1 MALSDAGSTV
11 SNAFVTQFA
20 DDVVHLSQQK
30 MSKLAGNVRTVRNVN
45 GSTYKFNTLGKG
57 GYIKNKSRFEDITVM
72 SDSSKTLGGSATYT
86 GGTATHSTVT
96 ATLNNYVAGE
106 YVDDFDMFKVNF
118 DFRQTYAE
126 SIAAALSRAYDNEII
141 GQLDASSPSTTVTA
155 SSGLTKAKFLEV
167 AEGLND
173 NSVDPADRYMVISPA
188 ALTDLLADSGVT
200 TAADGPISNTAL
212 ATGFIPNFLGFNII
226 VSTLLTEASTGVRN
240 CYAFQKN
247 SVGLAIGKDVT
258 AMINYVPQKVSYLV
272 AGEFSAGGAVIDTTA
287 VAKITVTE

>member
-1 MALSDAGSTV
+1 MALSDAGSTI
-11 SNAFVTQFA
+11 SNAFITQFA

-72 SDSSKTLGGSATYT
+72 SDSSKSLGGSATYT
-86 GGTATHSTVT
+86 GGTAAHSTVT

-155 SSGLTKAKFLEV
+155 SAGLTKAKFLEV
-167 AEGLND
+167 AEGLNL
-173 NSVDPADRYMVISPA
+173 NSVDPADRFMVISPA

-247 SVGLAIGKDVT
+247 AVGLAIGKDVT

>member
-1 MALSDAGSTV
+1 
-11 SNAFVTQFA
+11 
-20 DDVVHLSQQK
+20 
-30 MSKLAGNVRTVRNVN
+30 
-45 GSTYKFNTLGKG
+45 
-57 GYIKNKSRFEDITVM
+57 
-72 SDSSKTLGGSATYT
+72 
-86 GGTATHSTVT
+86 
-96 ATLNNYVAGE
+96 
-106 YVDDFDMFKVNF
+106 
-118 DFRQTYAE
+118 
-126 SIAAALSRAYDNEII
+126 
-141 GQLDASSPSTTVTA
+141 
-155 SSGLTKAKFLEV
+155 
-167 AEGLND
+167 
-173 NSVDPADRYMVISPA
+173 MVISPA

>member
-11 SNAFVTQFA
+11 SNAFITQFA

-72 SDSSKTLGGSATYT
+72 SDSSKSLGGSASYV
-86 GGTATHSTVT
+86 GDTASHSTVT

-106 YVDDFDMFKVNF
+106 YVDDFDMFRVNF
-118 DFRQTYAE
+118 DFRQSYAE

-141 GQLDASSPSTTVTA
+141 GRLDASSPSTTVTA

-173 NSVDPADRYMVISPA
+173 NSVDTADRFMVISPA
-188 ALTDLLADSGVT
+188 ALTDLIGDSGVT
-200 TAADGPISNTAL
+200 TAADGVISNTAL
-212 ATGFIPNFLGFNII
+212 TTGFIPNFLGFNII
-226 VSTLLTEASTGVRN
+226 VSTQLTEASTGVRN

-247 SVGLAIGKDVT
+247 AVGLAIGKDVT
-258 AMINYVPQKVSYLV
+258 AMINYVPQKISHLV

-287 VAKITVTE
+287 VAKISVTE

>member
-30 MSKLAGNVRTVRNVN
+30 MSKLAGSVRTVRNVN

-72 SDSSKTLGGSATYT
+72 SDSSKSLGSATYT
-86 GGTATHSTVT
+86 GGTASHATVT

-141 GQLDASSPSTTVTA
+141 AQLDASSPSTTVTA
-155 SSGLTKAKFLEV
+155 SGGLTKAKFLEV
-167 AEGLND
+167 AEGLNL
-173 NSVDPADRYMVISPA
+173 NSADTADRFMVISPA
-188 ALTDLLADSGVT
+188 ALTDLLADTGVT
-200 TAADGPISNTAL
+200 TAADGVISNTAL
-212 ATGFIPNFLGFNII
+212 TTGFIPNFLGFNII

-247 SVGLAIGKDVT
+247 AVGLAIGKDVT
-258 AMINYVPQKVSYLV
+258 AMINYVPQKVSHLV

-287 VAKITVTE
+287 VAKISVTE

>member
-30 MSKLAGNVRTVRNVN
+30 LSKLAGSVRTVRGVN
-45 GSTYKFNTLGKG
+45 GSVYKFNTLGKG

-72 SDSSKTLGGSATYT
+72 SDSNKSLGGSGSYV
-86 GGTATHSTVT
+86 GGTAAHSTVT

-126 SIAAALSRAYDNEII
+126 SIAAALARAYDNEII
-141 GQLDASSPSTTVTA
+141 AQLDAASPSTTVTA
-155 SSGLTKAKFLEV
+155 GSGLTKAKFLEV
-167 AEGLND
+167 AEGLNSND
-173 NSVDPADRYMVISPA
+173 VDTNDRFIVMSPA
-188 ALTDLLADSGVT
+188 ALTDLLSDSGVT

-212 ATGFIPNFLGFNII
+212 ATGYIPNFLGFNVI
-226 VSTLLTEASTGVRN
+226 VSNLLNLASTGVRK

-247 SVGLAIGKDVT
+247 SLGLAIGKDVT

-272 AGEFSAGGAVIDTTA
+272 AGEFSAGAAVIDTTG
-287 VAKITVTE
+287 VVTINVTE

>member
-30 MSKLAGNVRTVRNVN
+30 LSKLAGSVRTVRGVN
-45 GSTYKFNTLGKG
+45 GSVYKFNTLGKG

-72 SDSSKTLGGSATYT
+72 SDSNKSLGGSGSYV
-86 GGTATHSTVT
+86 GGTAAHATVT

-126 SIAAALSRAYDNEII
+126 SIPAALARAYDNEII
-141 GQLDASSPSTTVTA
+141 AQLDAASPSTTVTA
-155 SSGLTKAKFLEV
+155 SGGLTKAKFLEI
-167 AEGLND
+167 AEGLNSND
-173 NSVDPADRYMVISPA
+173 VDTNDRFIVMSPA
-188 ALTDLLADSGVT
+188 ALTDLLSDSGVT

-212 ATGFIPNFLGFNII
+212 ATGYIPNFLGFNVI
-226 VSTLLTEASTGVRN
+226 VSNLLNTASTGVRK

-247 SVGLAIGKDVT
+247 SLGLAIGKDVT

-272 AGEFSAGGAVIDTTA
+272 AGEFSAGAAVIDTTG
-287 VAKITVTE
+287 VVLINVTE

>member
-30 MSKLAGNVRTVRNVN
+30 LSKLAGSVRTVRGVN
-45 GSTYKFNTLGKG
+45 GSVYKFNTLGKG

-72 SDSSKTLGGSATYT
+72 SDSNKSLGGSGSYV
-86 GGTATHSTVT
+86 GGTAAHATVT

-126 SIAAALSRAYDNEII
+126 SIAAALARAYDNEII
-141 GQLDASSPSTTVTA
+141 AQLDAASPSTTVTA
-155 SSGLTKAKFLEV
+155 SGGLTKAKFLEI
-167 AEGLND
+167 AEGLNSND
-173 NSVDPADRYMVISPA
+173 VDTNDRFIVMSPA
-188 ALTDLLADSGVT
+188 ALTDLLSDSGVT

-212 ATGFIPNFLGFNII
+212 ATGYIPNFLGFNVI
-226 VSTLLTEASTGVRN
+226 VSNLLNTASTGVRK

-247 SVGLAIGKDVT
+247 SLGLAIGKDVT

-272 AGEFSAGGAVIDTTA
+272 AGEFSAGAAVIDTTG
-287 VAKITVTE
+287 VVLINVTE

>member
-30 MSKLAGNVRTVRNVN
+30 MSKLAGSIRTVRNVI
-45 GSTYKFNTLGKG
+45 GSTYKFNTLSKG

-72 SDSSKTLGGSATYT
+72 SDSSKSLGGSATYT
-86 GGTATHSTVT
+86 GGTASHATVT

-141 GQLDASSPSTTVTA
+141 AQLDASSPSTTVTA
-155 SSGLTKAKFLEV
+155 SGGLTKAKFLEV
-167 AEGLND
+167 AEGLNL
-173 NSVDPADRYMVISPA
+173 NSADTADRFMVISPA
-188 ALTDLLADSGVT
+188 ALTDLLADTGVT
-200 TAADGPISNTAL
+200 TAADGVISNTAL
-212 ATGFIPNFLGFNII
+212 TTGFIPNFLGFNII

-247 SVGLAIGKDVT
+247 AVGLAIGKDVT
-258 AMINYVPQKVSYLV
+258 AMINYVPQKVSHLV

-287 VAKITVTE
+287 VAKISVTE

>member
-1 MALSDAGSTV
+1 MALSDAGSTI
-11 SNAFVTQFA
+11 SNAFITQFA

-72 SDSSKTLGGSATYT
+72 SDSSKSLGGSATYT
-86 GGTATHSTVT
+86 GGTAAHSTVT

-167 AEGLND
+167 AEGLNL
-173 NSVDPADRYMVISPA
+173 NSVDPADRFMVISPA

-247 SVGLAIGKDVT
+247 AVGLAIGKDVT